1 MIDVVAHMVFL
12 ALTPG
17 RLLYYK
23 DPRSRAGTRIS
34 SSRVP
39 YCERGDSRSHGGFE
53 SDELGVVLNAVNC
66 ASPDYYYT
74 HYPYSYGEEESQ
86 DSRS

>member
-1 MIDVVAHMVFL
+1 MVFL

-39 YCERGDSRSHGGFE
+39 YCEREDSRTHGGFE

-66 ASPDYYYT
+66 ASPDYYSYT
-74 HYPYSYGEEESQ
+74 YYPYSYGEEESHH
-86 DSRS
+86 SKS